1 MTGKAEHSTPSLRLT
16 ASQASGDCLDS
27 DADDNAS
34 VILLPSPPPS
44 SPHHLSKN
52 RKPKASTPPS
62 LGSHNSKRLR
72 DFISDQAIEVIDL
85 ELDEDDAV
93 IIITDTEN

>member
-1 MTGKAEHSTPSLRLT
+1 MTRKAEHSTPSLRLT

-34 VILLPSPPPS
+34 VILLLSPPPS
-44 SPHHLSKN
+44 SPHHLSEK
-52 RKPKASTPPS
+52 RKPKASTSPT
-62 LGSHNSKRLR
+62 LGSRNSKRL
-72 DFISDQAIEVIDL
+72 ISDQAIEVIDL